1 MNLYI
6 YIHKLKI
13 LKINAF
19 YTFFFFFNLYILEI
33 GEEQTKKQKW
43 EIKLIIISIN
53 TKTTTKNIILLNIQI
68 FKFQNIDQLFILDM
82 EDWNSKELIIYLFV
96 YCK

>member
-1 MNLYI
+1 MLFT
-6 YIHKLKI
+6 L
-13 LKINAF
+13 
-19 YTFFFFFNLYILEI
+19 FFFFFNLYILEI

>member
-1 MNLYI
+1 MLFT
-6 YIHKLKI
+6 L
-13 LKINAF
+13 
-19 YTFFFFFNLYILEI
+19 FFFFFNLYILEI

-96 YCK
+96 YYK